1 MSDAPPASPS
11 SCAVNAASVTGS
23 SFSDPLRHSRA
34 ACSSPAARYSP
45 ASAFHRLAVDPSGG
59 SPRGALDRRTVFAR
73 FEAGGLNS
81 VEISEEC
88 SARASSATMP
98 WAMSPPPMYAT
109 LDTSPA
115 SNNAPGSEAA
125 CSSAHLARV

>member
-45 ASAFHRLAVDPSGG
+45 ASAFHSPAVVSSGG
-59 SPRGALDRRTVFAR
+59 SPFSDRFRTVFAR

-98 WAMSPPPMYAT
+98 WAMSPPPMYAI